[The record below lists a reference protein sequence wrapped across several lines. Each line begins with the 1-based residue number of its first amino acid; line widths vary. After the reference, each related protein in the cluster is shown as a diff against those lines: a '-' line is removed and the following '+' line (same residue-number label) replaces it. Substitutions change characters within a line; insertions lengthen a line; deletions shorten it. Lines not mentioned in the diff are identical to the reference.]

1 MAREDLIILV
11 MKTYDIIRCCR
22 MRRLRLEFCYIEI
35 ITFVRY
41 YDNLMNKYTFQL
53 NNFLLFRVIEQYI
66 NRIVN

>member
-41 YDNLMNKYTFQL
+41 YDNTFQL